1 MKNSEVLIIGGGLA
15 GLTAALD
22 LASRGKQ
29 VVVVEKRT
37 YPHHKVCG
45 EYVSNEVRPYLQQLG
60 VNFDN
65 FSAPTIDTLQLST
78 QKGKSITVD
87 LPLGGFGVSRFTFDN
102 HLFKKAKEKGVKFIF
117 NTVTNVHFFQDSFKV
132 TLASG
137 EVIQC
142 KIVLGA
148 FGKRSNLD
156 KALKRSF
163 LGQRS
168 PWLGIKCHY
177 KHSRYPSNVV
187 GLHNFPGGYGGLSKT
202 EGDTINF
209 CYLVRYSEFKAVGG
223 IDRFNIEKVSQNPIL
238 RDFLAS
244 AKPEFDTPMSIAQIS
259 FERKNPVED
268 HILMCGDSAGLI
280 HPLCGNGMAM
290 AVHGAKLASEQVNS
304 FLENINLERIV
315 MEKKYKALWE
325 SNFKRRLWAGRQLQ
339 MLMLHTKWF
348 NIGMHTVANSKS
360 LLQTLIRS
368 THGTPILS

>member
-1 MKNSEVLIIGGGLA
+1 M
-15 GLTAALD
+15 
-22 LASRGKQ
+22 
-29 VVVVEKRT
+29 
-37 YPHHKVCG
+37 
-45 EYVSNEVRPYLQQLG
+45 
-60 VNFDN
+60 
-65 FSAPTIDTLQLST
+65 
-78 QKGKSITVD
+78 
-87 LPLGGFGVSRFTFDN
+87 
-102 HLFKKAKEKGVKFIF
+102 
-117 NTVTNVHFFQDSFKV
+117 
-132 TLASG
+132 
-137 EVIQC
+137 
-142 KIVLGA
+142 
-148 FGKRSNLD
+148 
-156 KALKRSF
+156 
-163 LGQRS
+163 
-168 PWLGIKCHY
+168 
-177 KHSRYPSNVV
+177 
-187 GLHNFPGGYGGLSKT
+187 
-202 EGDTINF
+202 
-209 CYLVRYSEFKAVGG
+209 VRYSEFKAVGG

-360 LLQTLIRS
+360 LLQT
-368 THGTPILS
+368 TN